1 MAKRIKNA
9 RVEITRAGLGD
20 YTCPPSGLAISYK
33 NIASP
38 NKSIKWVQGSDHGF
52 VPAGSE
58 VIVWS
63 TMKKADKKK

>member
-1 MAKRIKNA
+1 MDFFKQYGWVVIAIVA
-9 RVEITRAGLGD
+9 FFLIVII
-20 YTCPPSGLAISYK
+20 AISYK